1 MVLNKL
7 PALSHSSASPQSNA
21 VKKVPLGLV
30 MAVPLLIQVVGAVV
44 AVGLLSYQNGQK
56 AVNQVAT
63 QVRNEAG
70 SRIHQHLG
78 DYLATPFQLNRT
90 NADAIELGLLNL
102 ENFQVAGKYF
112 WRQMK
117 IFDVGY
123 ISYANPKG
131 DFIGVE
137 RLDSGELLINEK
149 SARTKNQQ
157 YTFTTTPTGDRAN
170 RIKITPDYNPLLEGW
185 YADGVKTSKPAWS
198 SIYNWDDKPEV
209 MSISANHPLYDKSG
223 KLLGVIGVDQIL
235 TQISEFL
242 ASIPV
247 SKTGQTFILE
257 RSGKLVATSSKTE
270 KPFRLVNGKAVRLSA
285 SESADPLIRDSTNF
299 LINTFG
305 DLKSINQTEKLEF
318 HRYDQR
324 QFLLVMPWK
333 DPYGLD
339 WLIVVVV
346 PETDF
351 MGQIHANTR
360 NTLLGCA
367 IALAAATLF
376 GIPTSRWIA
385 HQILQLSRASE
396 ALANGQLHQ
405 NVQAKGITELE
416 TLAHSFNRMAQQLQE
431 SFATLEQTNASLE
444 QRVQERTASLADAEA
459 ELRALF
465 AAMTDLVI
473 VYDQDGRFLKIV
485 STHPTQLI
493 SPESEQIGKTAHEI
507 MPQDQ
512 ADRVVQG
519 IRQALQTGQVVN
531 VEYCLMVDTQE
542 VWFSANVSPL
552 SPETVIWVARDVSEH
567 KLREAERLQAEEALR
582 HSDRQLRKQNRV
594 LLELAKST
602 VLNEGNLE
610 AALQQITEA
619 ATRTLDI
626 ERAGVWRFNDTSTL
640 LQCLDLYQRS
650 SNQHTSGTQLTA
662 ADLPI
667 YFSALEEEVTIAADT
682 AQTDPR
688 TQELVG
694 SYLET
699 TGVTAL
705 LDTPIR
711 SGGQTIGVVCLEQVG
726 KPHHWTVEEQSFA
739 RSIADLI
746 ALGIAAQ
753 TRRRTEIALNI
764 SQEKFAKAF
773 RASPDFITISSLK
786 TGRFID
792 VNESFLA
799 ASGYTHEEVL
809 GQTVFD
815 LGAWANHADRTELR
829 RLIAAQAEIKD
840 LEIQLR
846 KKDGDVMIA
855 LLSAEIIELE
865 GEPCLLAVTKDIT
878 DRKRAEAAIAESQ
891 KKYRDLVES
900 ASTIILRWDT
910 RGCITFL
917 NRYGQEFFGYGEQE
931 ILGRNII
938 GTLVPAQA
946 DSWENLR
953 LWIEQLC
960 QTPEHYQD
968 AESENSRSTGENVWV
983 KWSIKAILNDQGEIN
998 EILSIGFD
1006 ISDRKRAEAA
1016 LQEKEQYL
1024 RLILDNIPQQVFWKD
1039 TNLVFLG
1046 CNQNWAEAAQLDDP
1060 DEIVGK
1066 TDFDLLPDP
1075 AIAEQFRTQDRQII
1089 ATDTPQ
1095 IHFIAPK
1102 VRSLDGKKS
1111 WLDISKIPIHDSYQ
1125 NVIGILGVVED
1136 ITLRKQA
1143 EEALA
1148 IEQERSEKLLLNV
1161 LPQAIADQLKQSL
1174 NLLQERNSKA
1184 LIAESYDEVSVLF
1197 ADIVSFTNLSANISA
1212 ADLVGLLNRIF
1223 LVFDD
1228 LCEKHG
1234 IEKIKTIG
1242 DAYLAVGG
1250 LPSPRTD
1257 HAEAIANMALDIQHE
1272 INQFRTYEGHAI
1284 AVRVGINT
1292 GSVIAGV
1299 IGKKKFT
1306 YDLWGDTVN
1315 IANRMESH
1323 GIPGKIQVTEATYQ
1337 RLQDRYQFE
1346 RRGIVDVKGKGEM
1359 ATYWLLR
1366 KNS

>member
-1 MVLNKL
+1 MVLSKL
-7 PALSHSSASPQSNA
+7 PASSHSSANPRSNA

-56 AVNQVAT
+56 AVKEVAT

-70 SRIHQHLG
+70 SRIHQHL
-78 DYLATPFQLNRT
+78 DNYLATPIQLNRT
-90 NADAIELGLLNL
+90 NADAIELGVLDLQ
-102 ENFQVAGKYF
+102 NFEAAGKYF

-117 IFDVGY
+117 IFNVGY

-157 YTFTTTPTGDRAN
+157 HTFTTTSKGDRAKM
-170 RIKITPDYNPLLEGW
+170 IKITPDYNPLTEGW
-185 YADGVKTSKPAWS
+185 YVDGVKIGKPAWS

-209 MSISANHPLYDKSG
+209 MSISANHPLYGKDG
-223 KLLGVIGVDQIL
+223 KLLGVMGIDQIL
-235 TQISEFL
+235 TQVSDFL
-242 ASIPV
+242 AGIQV
-247 SKTGQTFILE
+247 SATGETFILD
-257 RSGKLVATSSKTE
+257 RSGKLVAISSKDT
-270 KPFRLVNGKAVRLSA
+270 KPFRIVNGQAVRLNA
-285 SESADPLIRDSTNF
+285 TESADPLIRDSTHF

-305 DLKSINQTEKLEF
+305 DLEQINQAQKLEF
-318 HRYDQR
+318 YLQDQH

-333 DPYGLD
+333 DSYGLD
-339 WLIVVVV
+339 LLIVVVV
-346 PETDF
+346 PEADF

-367 IALAAATLF
+367 IALAVATLF

-416 TLAHSFNRMAQQLQE
+416 TLARSFNRMAQQLQE

-473 VYDQDGRFLKIV
+473 VYDKDGRFLKIV
-485 STHPTQLI
+485 SADSAPLI
-493 SPESEQIGKTAHEI
+493 SPVSEQIGKTAHDL
-507 MPQDQ
+507 MPHDQ
-512 ADRVVQG
+512 ADKVVQG
-519 IRQALQTGQVVN
+519 IRQALQTGQVMN
-531 VEYCLMVDTQE
+531 VEYCLVIDNQE
-542 VWFSANVSPL
+542 LWFSANVSPL

-567 KLREAERLQAEEALR
+567 KHRDAERLQAEKALR
-582 HSDRQLRKQNRV
+582 ENDRQLRKQNRV
-594 LLELAKST
+594 LLELAKSA
-602 VLNEGNLE
+602 VLNEGNLD

-619 ATRTLDI
+619 ATRTLEI
-626 ERAGVWRFNDTSTL
+626 ERASVWRFNDTFTAL
-640 LQCLDLYQRS
+640 ECLDLYQRS
-650 SNQHTSGTQLTA
+650 PNQHTSGTQLTA
-662 ADLPI
+662 ANFPI
-667 YFSALEEEVTIAADT
+667 YFSALEEEVTLTADDVH
-682 AQTDPR
+682 ADPR
-688 TQELVG
+688 TQEFAG
-694 SYLET
+694 SYLTT
-699 TGVTAL
+699 TGVTSL

-726 KPHHWTVEEQSFA
+726 KTHHWTVEEQSFA

-753 TRRRTEIALNI
+753 ARRRTEAALNI

-786 TGRFID
+786 TGNFID
-792 VNESFLA
+792 VNESFLE
-799 ASGYTHEEVL
+799 ASGYTHAEVL

-815 LGAWANHADRTELR
+815 LGAWANHDDRIELR
-829 RLIAAQAEIKD
+829 RLIAEQSAIKD

-846 KKDGDVMIA
+846 KKNGDVMTA

-865 GEPCLLAVTKDIT
+865 GELCLLAVTKDIT

-917 NRYGQEFFGYGEQE
+917 NSYGQEFFGYTEDE
-931 ILGRNII
+931 ILGQNII

-946 DSWENLR
+946 DSWENLQ
-953 LWIEQLC
+953 LWIEELC
-960 QTPEHYQD
+960 QTPEYYQD

-983 KWSIKAILNDQGEIN
+983 KWSIKAILDDHGEIN

-1046 CNQNWAEAAQLDDP
+1046 CNQNWAEAAQLGDP

-1066 TDFDLLPDP
+1066 TDFDLLPDA

-1089 ATDTPQ
+1089 ETDTPQ
-1095 IHFIAPK
+1095 LHFIAPK
-1102 VRSLDGKKS
+1102 VRSFDGKKS
-1111 WLDISKIPIHDSYQ
+1111 WLDISKIPIHDHWG
-1125 NVIGILGVVED
+1125 NVIGILGVIED

-1174 NLLQERNSKA
+1174 DLLQERTSKA
-1184 LIAESYDEVSVLF
+1184 LIAESYDEVTVLF

-1250 LPSPRTD
+1250 LPSPRAD
-1257 HAEAIANMALDIQHE
+1257 HAEAIANMALDIQQE
-1272 INQFRTYEGHAI
+1272 IKQFRTYEGHAI

-1323 GIPGKIQVTEATYQ
+1323 GIPGRIQVTESTYQ
-1337 RLQDRYQFE
+1337 RLKDRYQFE
-1346 RRGIVDVKGKGEM
+1346 RRGIVDIKGKGEM
-1359 ATYWLLR
+1359 PTYWLLR

>member
-7 PALSHSSASPQSNA
+7 PASSHSSANPRSNA

-56 AVNQVAT
+56 AVKEVAT

-70 SRIHQHLG
+70 SRIHQHL
-78 DYLATPFQLNRT
+78 DNYLATPIQLNRT
-90 NADAIELGLLNL
+90 NADAIELGVLDLQ
-102 ENFQVAGKYF
+102 NFEAAGKYF

-117 IFDVGY
+117 IFNVGY

-157 YTFTTTPTGDRAN
+157 HTFTTTSKGDRAKM
-170 RIKITPDYNPLLEGW
+170 IKITPDYTPLTEGW
-185 YADGVKTSKPAWS
+185 YVDGVKIGKPAWS

-209 MSISANHPLYDKSG
+209 MSISANHPLYGKDG
-223 KLLGVIGVDQIL
+223 KLLGVMGIDQIL
-235 TQISEFL
+235 TQVSDFL
-242 ASIPV
+242 AGIQV
-247 SKTGQTFILE
+247 SKTGETFILD
-257 RSGKLVATSSKTE
+257 RSGKLVATSSKAT
-270 KPFRLVNGKAVRLSA
+270 KPFRIVNGQAVRLNA
-285 SESADPLIRDSTNF
+285 AESADPLIRDSTHF

-305 DLKSINQTEKLEF
+305 DLEQINQAQKLEF
-318 HRYDQR
+318 YLQDQH

-333 DPYGLD
+333 DSYGLD
-339 WLIVVVV
+339 LLIVVVV
-346 PETDF
+346 PEADF

-367 IALAAATLF
+367 IALAVATLF

-416 TLAHSFNRMAQQLQE
+416 TLARSFNRMAQQLQE

-473 VYDQDGRFLKIV
+473 VYDKDGRFLKIV
-485 STHPTQLI
+485 SADSAPLI
-493 SPESEQIGKTAHEI
+493 SPVSEQIGKTAHDL
-507 MPQDQ
+507 MPHDQ
-512 ADRVVQG
+512 ADKVVQG
-519 IRQALQTGQVVN
+519 IRQALQTGQVMN
-531 VEYCLMVDTQE
+531 VEYCLVIDNQE
-542 VWFSANVSPL
+542 LWFSANVSPL

-567 KLREAERLQAEEALR
+567 KHRDAERLQAEKALR
-582 HSDRQLRKQNRV
+582 ENDRQLRKQNRV
-594 LLELAKST
+594 LLELAKSA
-602 VLNEGNLE
+602 VLNEGNLD

-619 ATRTLDI
+619 ATRTLEI
-626 ERAGVWRFNDTSTL
+626 ERASVWRFNDTFTAL
-640 LQCLDLYQRS
+640 ECLDLYQRS
-650 SNQHTSGTQLTA
+650 PNQHTSGTQLTA
-662 ADLPI
+662 ANFPI
-667 YFSALEEEVTIAADT
+667 YFSALEEEVTLTTDDVHA
-682 AQTDPR
+682 DPR
-688 TQELVG
+688 TQEFAG
-694 SYLET
+694 SYLTT
-699 TGVTAL
+699 TGVTSL

-726 KPHHWTVEEQSFA
+726 KTHHWTVEEQSFA

-753 TRRRTEIALNI
+753 ARRRTEAALNI

-773 RASPDFITISSLK
+773 RASPDFITISSLQ
-786 TGRFID
+786 TGNFID
-792 VNESFLA
+792 VNESFLE
-799 ASGYTHEEVL
+799 ASGYTHAEVL

-815 LGAWANHADRTELR
+815 LGAWANHDDRIELR
-829 RLIAAQAEIKD
+829 RLIAEQSAIKD

-846 KKDGDVMIA
+846 KKNGDVMTA

-865 GEPCLLAVTKDIT
+865 GELCLLAVTKDIT

-917 NRYGQEFFGYGEQE
+917 NRYGQEFFGYTEDE
-931 ILGRNII
+931 ILGQNII

-946 DSWENLR
+946 DSWENLQ
-953 LWIEQLC
+953 LWIEELC
-960 QTPEHYQD
+960 QTPEYYQD

-983 KWSIKAILNDQGEIN
+983 KWSIKAILDDHGEIN

-1046 CNQNWAEAAQLDDP
+1046 CNQNWAEAAQLGDP

-1066 TDFDLLPDP
+1066 TDFDLLPDT

-1089 ATDTPQ
+1089 ETDTPQ
-1095 IHFIAPK
+1095 LHFIAPK
-1102 VRSLDGKKS
+1102 VRSFDGKKS
-1111 WLDISKIPIHDSYQ
+1111 WLDISKIPIHDHWG
-1125 NVIGILGVVED
+1125 NVIGILGVIED

-1174 NLLQERNSKA
+1174 DLLQERTSKA
-1184 LIAESYDEVSVLF
+1184 LIAESYDEVTVLF

-1250 LPSPRTD
+1250 LPSPRAD
-1257 HAEAIANMALDIQHE
+1257 HAEAIANMALDIQQE
-1272 INQFRTYEGHAI
+1272 IKQFRTYEGHAI

-1323 GIPGKIQVTEATYQ
+1323 GIPGRIQVTESTYQ
-1337 RLQDRYQFE
+1337 RLKDRYQFE
-1346 RRGIVDVKGKGEM
+1346 RRGIVDIKGKGEM
-1359 ATYWLLR
+1359 PTYWLLR

>member
-7 PALSHSSASPQSNA
+7 PALSHSSANPRSNA

-56 AVNQVAT
+56 AVKEVAT

-70 SRIHQHLG
+70 SRIHQHL
-78 DYLATPFQLNRT
+78 DNYLGTPIQLNRT
-90 NADAIELGLLNL
+90 NADAIELGVLDLQ
-102 ENFQVAGKYF
+102 NFEAAGKYF

-117 IFDVGY
+117 IFNVGY

-137 RLDSGELLINEK
+137 RLDTGELLINEK

-157 YTFTTTPTGDRAN
+157 YTFTTTSKGDRAKM
-170 RIKITPDYNPLLEGW
+170 IKITPDYNPLTEGW
-185 YADGVKTSKPAWS
+185 YTDGAKTGKPAWS

-209 MSISANHPLYDKSG
+209 MSISANHPLYSNG
-223 KLLGVIGVDQIL
+223 KLLGVMGVDQIL
-235 TQISEFL
+235 TQVSDFL
-242 ASIPV
+242 AGIQV
-247 SKTGQTFILE
+247 SKTGETFILN
-257 RSGKLVATSSKTE
+257 RSGKLVATSSNT
-270 KPFRLVNGKAVRLSA
+270 KPFRIVNGQAVRLSA
-285 SESADPLIRDSTNF
+285 IDSPNPLIRDSTQF
-299 LINTFG
+299 LIKTFG
-305 DLKSINQTEKLEF
+305 DLGKINQTEKLEF
-318 HRYDQR
+318 YLQDQH

-333 DPYGLD
+333 DNYGLD
-339 WLIVVVV
+339 LLIVVIV
-346 PETDF
+346 PEADF

-367 IALAAATLF
+367 IALAVATLF

-444 QRVQERTASLADAEA
+444 QRVQERTASLAAAEA

-473 VYDQDGRFLKIV
+473 VYDQEGRFLKIV
-485 STHPTQLI
+485 STDPTQLI
-493 SPESEQIGKTAHEI
+493 SPVSEQVGKTAHEF
-507 MPQDQ
+507 MPKEQ
-512 ADRVVQG
+512 ADKVVQG
-519 IRQALQTGQVVN
+519 IRQALQTEQVIN
-531 VEYCLMVDTQE
+531 VEYCLIVNNQE
-542 VWFSANVSPL
+542 LWFSANVSPL
-552 SPETVIWVARDVSEH
+552 SPETVIWVARDISEH
-567 KLREAERLQAEEALR
+567 KHREAERQQAEEALR
-582 HSDRQLRKQNRV
+582 QNDRQLRKQNRV
-594 LLELAKST
+594 LLELAKSA
-602 VLNEGNLE
+602 VLNEGNLD

-619 ATRTLDI
+619 ATRTLNL
-626 ERAGVWRFNDTSTL
+626 ERASVWRFNDTSTT

-650 SNQHTSGTQLTA
+650 PNQHSSGTQITA
-662 ADLPI
+662 ANFPI
-667 YFSALEEEVTIAADT
+667 YFSALEEEGTLTVDDVH
-682 AQTDPR
+682 TDLR
-688 TQELVG
+688 TQEFAG
-694 SYLET
+694 SYLKT
-699 TGVTAL
+699 TSVTSL

-726 KPHHWTVEEQSFA
+726 KTHHWTVEEQSFA

-753 TRRRTEIALNI
+753 ARCRTEAALNI

-773 RASPDFITISSLK
+773 RASPDFITISSLQ
-786 TGRFID
+786 TGNFID
-792 VNESFLA
+792 VNESFLE
-799 ASGYTHEEVL
+799 ASGYTHAEVL

-815 LGAWANHADRTELR
+815 LGAWANHNDRIELH
-829 RLIAAQAEIKD
+829 RLIDEQAAIKD

-846 KKDGDVMIA
+846 KKNGEVMTA

-900 ASTIILRWDT
+900 ANSIILRWDT

-917 NRYGQEFFGYGEQE
+917 NSYGQEFFGYTEDE
-931 ILGRNII
+931 ILGQNII
-938 GTLVPAQA
+938 GTLVPAQS
-946 DSWENLR
+946 DSWENLQ
-953 LWIEQLC
+953 LWIEELC
-960 QTPEHYQD
+960 QTPEYYQD

-983 KWSIKAILNDQGEIN
+983 KWSIKAILDDHGEIN

-1046 CNQNWAEAAQLDDP
+1046 CNQNWAEAAQLGDP
-1060 DEIVGK
+1060 DQIVGK

-1075 AIAEQFRTQDRQII
+1075 AIAEQFRVQDRRII
-1089 ATDTPQ
+1089 ETDMPQ
-1095 IHFIAPK
+1095 LHFIAPK
-1102 VRSLDGKKS
+1102 VRSFDGKKS
-1111 WLDISKIPIHDSYQ
+1111 WLDISKIPIHDPYG
-1125 NVIGILGVVED
+1125 NVIGILGVIED

-1174 NLLQERNSKA
+1174 DLLQERTSKA
-1184 LIAESYDEVSVLF
+1184 LIAESYDEVTVLF
-1197 ADIVSFTNLSANISA
+1197 ADIVSFTNLSANVSA

-1250 LPSPRTD
+1250 LPNPRPD
-1257 HAEAIANMALDIQHE
+1257 HAEAIANMALDIQQE
-1272 INQFRTYEGHAI
+1272 ITQFRTYEGHAI

-1323 GIPGKIQVTEATYQ
+1323 GIPGRIQVTESTYQ
-1337 RLQDRYQFE
+1337 RLKDRYQFE

-1359 ATYWLLR
+1359 PTYWLLR

>member
-1 MVLNKL
+1 MVLSKL
-7 PALSHSSASPQSNA
+7 PASSHSSANPRSNA

-56 AVNQVAT
+56 AVKEVAT

-70 SRIHQHLG
+70 SRIHQHL
-78 DYLATPFQLNRT
+78 DNYLATPIQLNRT
-90 NADAIELGLLNL
+90 NADAIELGVLDLQ
-102 ENFQVAGKYF
+102 NFEAAGKYF

-117 IFDVGY
+117 IFNVGY

-157 YTFTTTPTGDRAN
+157 HTFTTTSKGDRAKM
-170 RIKITPDYNPLLEGW
+170 IKITPDYNPLTEGW
-185 YADGVKTSKPAWS
+185 YVDGVKIGKPAWS

-209 MSISANHPLYDKSG
+209 MSISANHPLYGKDG
-223 KLLGVIGVDQIL
+223 KLLGVMGIDQIL
-235 TQISEFL
+235 TQVSDFL
-242 ASIPV
+242 AGIQV
-247 SKTGQTFILE
+247 SATGETFILD
-257 RSGKLVATSSKTE
+257 RSGKLVAISSKDT
-270 KPFRLVNGKAVRLSA
+270 KPFRIVNGQAVRLNA
-285 SESADPLIRDSTNF
+285 TESADPLIRDSTHF

-305 DLKSINQTEKLEF
+305 DLEQINQAQKLEF
-318 HRYDQR
+318 YLQDQH

-333 DPYGLD
+333 DSYGLD
-339 WLIVVVV
+339 LLIVVVV
-346 PETDF
+346 PEADF

-367 IALAAATLF
+367 IALAVATLF

-416 TLAHSFNRMAQQLQE
+416 TLARSFNRMAQQLQE

-473 VYDQDGRFLKIV
+473 VYDKDGRFLKIV
-485 STHPTQLI
+485 SADSAPLI
-493 SPESEQIGKTAHEI
+493 SPVSEQIGKTAHDL
-507 MPQDQ
+507 MPHDQ
-512 ADRVVQG
+512 ADKVVQG
-519 IRQALQTGQVVN
+519 IRQALQTGQVMN
-531 VEYCLMVDTQE
+531 VEYCLVIDNQE
-542 VWFSANVSPL
+542 LWFSANVSPL

-567 KLREAERLQAEEALR
+567 KHRDAERLQAEKALR
-582 HSDRQLRKQNRV
+582 ENDRQLRKQNRV
-594 LLELAKST
+594 LLELAKSA
-602 VLNEGNLE
+602 VLNEGNLD

-619 ATRTLDI
+619 ATRTLEI
-626 ERAGVWRFNDTSTL
+626 ERASVWRFNDTFTAL
-640 LQCLDLYQRS
+640 ECLDLYQRS
-650 SNQHTSGTQLTA
+650 PNQHTSGTQLTA
-662 ADLPI
+662 ANFPI
-667 YFSALEEEVTIAADT
+667 YFSALEEEVTLTADDVH
-682 AQTDPR
+682 ADPR
-688 TQELVG
+688 TQEFAG
-694 SYLET
+694 SYLTT
-699 TGVTAL
+699 TGVTSL

-726 KPHHWTVEEQSFA
+726 KTHHWTVEEQSFA

-753 TRRRTEIALNI
+753 ARRRTEAALNI

-773 RASPDFITISSLK
+773 RASPDFITISSLQ
-786 TGRFID
+786 TGNFID
-792 VNESFLA
+792 VNESFLE
-799 ASGYTHEEVL
+799 ASGYTHAEVL

-815 LGAWANHADRTELR
+815 LGAWANHDDRIELR
-829 RLIAAQAEIKD
+829 RLIAEQSAIKD

-846 KKDGDVMIA
+846 KKNGDVMTA

-865 GEPCLLAVTKDIT
+865 GELCLLAVTKDIT

-917 NRYGQEFFGYGEQE
+917 NSYGQEFFGYTEDE
-931 ILGRNII
+931 ILGQNII

-946 DSWENLR
+946 DSWENLQ
-953 LWIEQLC
+953 LWIEELC
-960 QTPEHYQD
+960 QTPEYYQD

-983 KWSIKAILNDQGEIN
+983 KWSIKAILDDHGEIN

-1046 CNQNWAEAAQLDDP
+1046 CNQNWAEAAQLGDP

-1066 TDFDLLPDP
+1066 TDFDLLPDA

-1089 ATDTPQ
+1089 ETDTPQ
-1095 IHFIAPK
+1095 LHFIAPK
-1102 VRSLDGKKS
+1102 VRSFDGKKS
-1111 WLDISKIPIHDSYQ
+1111 WLDISKIPIHDHWG
-1125 NVIGILGVVED
+1125 NVIGILGVIED

-1174 NLLQERNSKA
+1174 DLLQERTSKA
-1184 LIAESYDEVSVLF
+1184 LIAESYDEVTVLF

-1250 LPSPRTD
+1250 LPSPRAD
-1257 HAEAIANMALDIQHE
+1257 HAEAIANMALDIQQE
-1272 INQFRTYEGHAI
+1272 IKQFRTYEGHAI

-1323 GIPGKIQVTEATYQ
+1323 GIPGRIQVTESTYQ
-1337 RLQDRYQFE
+1337 RLKDRYQFE
-1346 RRGIVDVKGKGEM
+1346 RRGIVDIKGKGEM
-1359 ATYWLLR
+1359 PTYWLLR

>member
-7 PALSHSSASPQSNA
+7 PALSHFSANARSNA

-30 MAVPLLIQVVGAVV
+30 MAVPLVIQVVGAVV

-56 AVNQVAT
+56 AVREVAT

-70 SRIHQHLG
+70 SRIHQHL
-78 DYLATPFQLNRT
+78 DNYLATPLQLNRT

-102 ENFQVAGKYF
+102 QNFEVAGKYF

-117 IFDVGY
+117 IFNVGY

-137 RLDSGELLINEK
+137 RLDTGELLINEK

-157 YTFTTTPTGDRAN
+157 YTFATTPQGDRAKL
-170 RIKITPDYNPLLEGW
+170 IKITPDYNPLTEGW
-185 YADGVKTSKPAWS
+185 YADGMKTSQPAWS

-209 MSISANHPLYDKSG
+209 MSISANYPLYDKNG
-223 KLLGVIGVDQIL
+223 KLRGVMGIDQIL
-235 TQISEFL
+235 TQISDFL
-242 ASIPV
+242 ASIQV
-247 SKTGQTFILE
+247 SKTGETFILE
-257 RSGKLVATSSKTE
+257 RSGKLVATSSKTA
-270 KPFRLVNGKAVRLSA
+270 KPFRIVNGKAVRLNA
-285 SESADPLIRDSTNF
+285 TESNDPLIRDSTYF

-305 DLKSINQTEKLEF
+305 DLKHINQTQKLEF
-318 HRYDQR
+318 HWQERH

-333 DPYGLD
+333 DAYGLD
-339 WLIVVVV
+339 LLIVVVV
-346 PETDF
+346 PEADF
-351 MGQIHANTR
+351 MGQINANTR

-367 IALAAATLF
+367 IALAVATLF

-405 NVQAKGITELE
+405 DVQAKGITELE
-416 TLAHSFNRMAQQLQE
+416 TLANSFNQMAQQLQE

-444 QRVQERTASLADAEA
+444 QRVQERTVSLATAEA

-465 AAMTDLVI
+465 AAMTDEVI
-473 VYDQDGRFLKIV
+473 VYDQDGRVLKFV
-485 STHPTQLI
+485 STHPTKLI
-493 SPESEQIGKTAHEI
+493 RPVSEQIGKSAHEL
-507 MPQDQ
+507 MPKEKADQ
-512 ADRVVQG
+512 VVQS

-531 VEYCLMVDTQE
+531 VEYCLEVNNQE
-542 VWFSANVSPL
+542 YWFSTNVSPL
-552 SPETVIWVARDVSEH
+552 SPETVIWVARDVSEQ
-567 KLREAERLQAEEALR
+567 KRRETERQQAEEALR
-582 HSDRQLRKQNRV
+582 HSDLQLRKQNRV

-619 ATRTLDI
+619 AACTLGI
-626 ERAGVWRFNDTSTL
+626 ERASVWRFDDTHTT
-640 LQCLDLYQRS
+640 LQCLELYQRS
-650 SNQHTSGTQLTA
+650 PNQHTSGTQLTA
-662 ADLPI
+662 ADFPV
-667 YFSALEEEVTIAADT
+667 YFSALEEEVTLTADNVH
-682 AQTDPR
+682 TDPR
-688 TQELVG
+688 TQEFVS
-694 SYLET
+694 SYFKT
-699 TGVTAL
+699 TGVMSL
-705 LDTPIR
+705 MDTPIR
-711 SGGQTIGVVCLEQVG
+711 SGGQTIGVICLEQVG
-726 KPHHWTVEEQSFA
+726 KRHHWTMEEQSFA

-746 ALGIAAQ
+746 ALGIVAQ
-753 TRRRTEIALNI
+753 ARRRTEEALNI

-773 RASPDFITISSLK
+773 RASPDFITISSLR
-786 TGRFID
+786 TGHFID
-792 VNESFLA
+792 VNESFLE
-799 ASGYTHEEVL
+799 ASGYTRADVL
-809 GQTVFD
+809 GQTMFN
-815 LGAWANHADRTELR
+815 LGAWANPDDRTKLH
-829 RLIAAQAEIKD
+829 RLIVEQAAIKD

-846 KKDGDVMIA
+846 KKNGDVMTA

-878 DRKRAEAAIAESQ
+878 DRKRSEAAIAESQ

-900 ASTIILRWDT
+900 ASTIILRWNTD
-910 RGCITFL
+910 GYITFL
-917 NRYGQEFFGYGEQE
+917 NRYGQEFFGYTEQQ
-931 ILGRNII
+931 IVGQNII
-938 GTLVPAQA
+938 GSLVPAQA
-946 DSWENLR
+946 DSWENLN

-968 AESENSRSTGENVWV
+968 AESENSRSTGEKVWV
-983 KWSIKAILNDQGEIN
+983 KWSIKAILDDHGKIN
-998 EILSIGFD
+998 EILSVGFD

-1046 CNQNWAEAAQLDDP
+1046 CNENWAEAAQLGDP
-1060 DEIVGK
+1060 NEIVGK

-1075 AIAEQFRTQDRQII
+1075 AIAEQFRAQDRHII
-1089 ATDTPQ
+1089 ETDTPQ
-1095 IHFIAPK
+1095 LHFIAPK
-1102 VRSLDGKKS
+1102 VRSFDGKKS
-1111 WLDISKIPIHDSYQ
+1111 WLDISKIPIHDPYQ
-1125 NVIGILGVVED
+1125 NVIGILGVIED

-1161 LPQAIADQLKQSL
+1161 LPQAIADQLKQSQY
-1174 NLLQERNSKA
+1174 LLQEQNSKA
-1184 LIAESYDEVSVLF
+1184 LIAKSYDEVTVLF
-1197 ADIVSFTNLSANISA
+1197 ADIVSFTNLSSNVSA

-1250 LPSPRTD
+1250 LPNPRAD
-1257 HAEAIANMALDIQHE
+1257 HAEAIANMALDIQQE

-1284 AVRVGINT
+1284 AVRLGINT

-1323 GIPGKIQVTEATYQ
+1323 GIPGKIQVTESTYQ
-1337 RLQDRYQFE
+1337 CLKDKYQFE

-1359 ATYWLLR
+1359 PTYWLLR
-1366 KNS
+1366 KN

>member
-1 MVLNKL
+1 M
-7 PALSHSSASPQSNA
+7 
-21 VKKVPLGLV
+21 KKVPLGLV
-30 MAVPLLIQVVGAVV
+30 MVVPLLIQVVGAVV

-56 AVNQVAT
+56 AVKEVAT
-63 QVRNEAG
+63 QVRNESG
-70 SRIHQHLG
+70 NRIHQHLD

-90 NADAIELGLLNL
+90 NADAIELGVLKLG
-102 ENFQVAGKYF
+102 NFETAGKYF
-112 WRQMK
+112 WRQMN
-117 IFDVGY
+117 IFNVGY

-149 SARTKNQQ
+149 SAQTKNQQ
-157 YTFTTTPTGDRAN
+157 YTFTTTPQGDRAKM
-170 RIKITPDYNPLLEGW
+170 IKITPNYNPLTEGW
-185 YADGVKTSKPAWS
+185 YVDGVKIGKPAWS

-209 MSISANHPLYDKSG
+209 MSISANYPLYDKND

-235 TQISEFL
+235 TQISDFL
-242 ASIPV
+242 ASIQV
-247 SKTGQTFILE
+247 SKTGETFILE
-257 RSGKLVATSSKTE
+257 RSGKLVAASSNTE
-270 KPFRLVNGKAVRLSA
+270 KPFRIVNGKAVRLSA
-285 SESADPLIRDSTNF
+285 TDSADPLIRDSTYF

-305 DLKSINQTEKLEF
+305 SLKQINQTKKLEF
-318 HRYDQR
+318 YRQDQR

-333 DPYGLD
+333 DDYGLD
-339 WLIVVVV
+339 LLIVVVV
-346 PETDF
+346 PEADF
-351 MGQIHANTR
+351 MGQINANTR

-367 IALAAATLF
+367 IALALATLF

-416 TLAHSFNRMAQQLQE
+416 TLATSFNRMAQQLQE
-431 SFATLEQTNASLE
+431 SFAILEQTNTSLE
-444 QRVQERTASLADAEA
+444 QRVQERTASLTNAEA

-465 AAMTDLVI
+465 AAMTDLVV
-473 VYDQDGRFLKIV
+473 VYDQDGQFLKIV

-493 SPESEQIGKTAHEI
+493 SPVSEQIGKTAHDL
-507 MPQDQ
+507 MPDAQ
-512 ADRVVQG
+512 ADKVIQG
-519 IRQALQTGQVVN
+519 IRQALQSGQVVN
-531 VEYCLMVDTQE
+531 VEYSVIVDNQA

-552 SPETVIWVARDVSEH
+552 SQETVIWVARDISEQ
-567 KLREAERLQAEEALR
+567 KYREAERLQAEETLR
-582 HSDRQLRKQNRV
+582 QSDRQLRKQNRV

-602 VLNEGNLE
+602 VLNEGNLD

-619 ATRTLDI
+619 ATHTLGI
-626 ERAGVWRFNDTSTL
+626 ERASVWRFNDTYTTL
-640 LQCLDLYQRS
+640 KCLDLYQRS
-650 SNQHTSGTQLTA
+650 PNQHTFGPQLTA
-662 ADLPI
+662 ADFPI
-667 YFSALEEEVTIAADT
+667 YFSALEEEVTLTADDVH
-682 AQTDPR
+682 TDPR
-688 TQELVG
+688 TQEFI
-694 SYLET
+694 STYFIT
-699 TGVTAL
+699 TGVTSL

-711 SGGQTIGVVCLEQVG
+711 SGGQTIGVICLEQVG
-726 KPHHWTVEEQSFA
+726 KAHHWTVEEQSFA

-746 ALGIAAQ
+746 ALGVAAQ
-753 TRRRTEIALNI
+753 SRRRTEEALNI

-786 TGRFID
+786 TGHFID
-792 VNESFLA
+792 VNESFLEM
-799 ASGYTHEEVL
+799 SGYTHEEVL

-815 LGAWANHADRTELR
+815 LGAWANPDDRTQLH
-829 RLIAAQAEIKD
+829 RLIAEQAEIKD

-846 KKDGDVMIA
+846 KKNGDVMTA

-900 ASTIILRWDT
+900 ANTIILRWNTD
-910 RGCITFL
+910 GYITFL
-917 NRYGQEFFGYGEQE
+917 NRYGQEFFGYTEPE
-931 ILGRNII
+931 ILGQNII
-938 GTLVPAQA
+938 GSLVPAQA
-946 DSWENLR
+946 DSWENLK
-953 LWIEQLC
+953 LWIDELC

-968 AESENSRSTGENVWV
+968 AESENSRSTGEKVWV
-983 KWSIKAILNDQGEIN
+983 KWSIKAILDDHGEIN

-1046 CNQNWAEAAQLDDP
+1046 CNQNWAEAAQLGDP
-1060 DEIVGK
+1060 NEIVGK

-1075 AIAEQFRTQDRQII
+1075 AIAEQFRTQDRHII
-1089 ATDTPQ
+1089 ETDTPKL
-1095 IHFIAPK
+1095 HFIAPK
-1102 VRSLDGKKS
+1102 VRAVDGKKS
-1111 WLDISKIPIHDSYQ
+1111 WLDISKIPIHDPYQ
-1125 NVIGILGVVED
+1125 NVIGILGVIED

-1148 IEQERSEKLLLNV
+1148 SEQERSEKLLLNV

-1174 NLLQERNSKA
+1174 DLLQEQNSKA
-1184 LIAESYDEVSVLF
+1184 LIAESYEEVTVLF

-1250 LPSPRTD
+1250 LPNPRTD

-1272 INQFRTYEGHAI
+1272 ITQFRTYEGQAI
-1284 AVRVGINT
+1284 AVRIGINT

-1323 GIPGKIQVTEATYQ
+1323 GIPGRIQVTEATYH
-1337 RLQDRYQFE
+1337 RLKDQYQFE
-1346 RRGIVDVKGKGEM
+1346 RRGTIDVKGKGEM

>member
-1 MVLNKL
+1 M
-7 PALSHSSASPQSNA
+7 
-21 VKKVPLGLV
+21 KKVPLYLV
-30 MAVPLLIQVVGAVV
+30 MAVPLVIQVIGAVV

-56 AVNQVAT
+56 AVNEVAN
-63 QVRNEAG
+63 QVRNESG
-70 SRIHQHLG
+70 SRIHQHLD
-78 DYLATPFQLNRT
+78 DYLATPLQLNRT

-102 ENFQVAGKYF
+102 QNFEVAGKYF
-112 WRQMK
+112 WRQMS
-117 IFDVGY
+117 IFNVGY

-137 RLDSGELLINEK
+137 RLDTGELLINEK
-149 SARTKNQQ
+149 STRTKNQQ
-157 YTFTTTPTGDRAN
+157 YTFTTTPQGDRAKM
-170 RIKITPDYNPLLEGW
+170 IKITPNYNPLTEGW
-185 YADGVKTSKPAWS
+185 YVDGVKVRKPAWS
-198 SIYNWDDKPEV
+198 SIYNWDDKTEV
-209 MSISANHPLYDKSG
+209 MSISANYPLYGKDG
-223 KLLGVIGVDQIL
+223 KLIGVMGVDQIL
-235 TQISEFL
+235 TQVSDFL
-242 ASIPV
+242 ASIQV
-247 SKTGQTFILE
+247 SKTGETFILE

-270 KPFRLVNGKAVRLSA
+270 KPFRLVSGKAVRLSA
-285 SESADPLIRDSTNF
+285 TDSSDLMIRDSTHF
-299 LINTFG
+299 LIKTFG
-305 DLKSINQTEKLEF
+305 DLGKINQTEKLEF
-318 HRYDQR
+318 RLQDQR
-324 QFLLVMPWK
+324 QFLLVTPWK
-333 DPYGLD
+333 DAYGLD
-339 WLIVVVV
+339 WLIVVMV

-385 HQILQLSRASE
+385 RQILQLSRASE

-416 TLAHSFNRMAQQLQE
+416 TLATSFNRMAQQLQE
-431 SFATLEQTNASLE
+431 SFTILEQTNASLE
-444 QRVQERTASLADAEA
+444 QRVQERTASLATAEA

-465 AAMTDLVI
+465 AAMIDLVV

-485 STHPTQLI
+485 STDPTQLI
-493 SPESEQIGKTAHEI
+493 SPISEQIGKTAHEL
-507 MPQDQ
+507 MPTDQ
-512 ADRVVQG
+512 ADKVVRG

-531 VEYCLMVDTQE
+531 VEYCLVVDDQAI
-542 VWFSANVSPL
+542 WFSANVSPL
-552 SPETVIWVARDVSEH
+552 SQETVIWVARDVSEH
-567 KLREAERLQAEEALR
+567 KHREAERQQAEEALR
-582 HSDRQLRKQNRV
+582 QNDRQLRKQNRI

-602 VLNEGNLE
+602 VLNEGNLD

-619 ATRTLDI
+619 ATRTLEI
-626 ERAGVWRFNDTSTL
+626 ERASVWRFNDTYTTL
-640 LQCLDLYQRS
+640 HCLDLYQRS
-650 SNQHTSGTQLTA
+650 PNQHTSGTQLTA
-662 ADLPI
+662 TDYPI
-667 YFSALEEEVTIAADT
+667 YFSALEEEVTITAD
-682 AQTDPR
+682 AVQTDPR
-688 TQELVG
+688 TQELAD
-694 SYLET
+694 SYLKI
-699 TGVTAL
+699 TGVTSL

-711 SGGQTIGVVCLEQVG
+711 SGGQTVGVVCLEQVG
-726 KPHHWTVEEQSFA
+726 KNHHWTVEEQSFA

-753 TRRRTEIALNI
+753 TRRRTEEALNI

-773 RASPDFITISSLK
+773 RASPDFITITSLK
-786 TGRFID
+786 TGHFID
-792 VNESFLA
+792 VNESFLEG
-799 ASGYTHEEVL
+799 SGYTHAEVL
-809 GQTVFD
+809 GQTMFD
-815 LGAWANHADRTELR
+815 LGAWANHDDRTELN
-829 RLIAAQAEIKD
+829 RLIAEQAGIKD

-846 KKDGDVMIA
+846 KKNGEVMTA

-865 GEPCLLAVTKDIT
+865 GEPCLLSVTKDIT

-900 ASTIILRWDT
+900 ANTIILRWNT
-910 RGCITFL
+910 GGYITFL
-917 NRYGQEFFGYGEQE
+917 NHYGQEFFGYTEQE

-946 DSWENLR
+946 DSWENLQ

-968 AESENSRSTGENVWV
+968 AESENSRSTGEQVWV
-983 KWSIKAILNDQGEIN
+983 KWSIKAILDEQGEIN

-1060 DEIVGK
+1060 DQIIGK
-1066 TDFDLLPDP
+1066 TDFDLLSDP
-1075 AIAEQFRTQDRQII
+1075 AIAEQFRAQDRHIME
-1089 ATDTPQ
+1089 TDTPQ
-1095 IHFIAPK
+1095 LHFIAPK
-1102 VRSLDGKKS
+1102 AKSLDGKKS
-1111 WLDISKIPIHDSYQ
+1111 WLDISKIPIHDPYY

-1136 ITLRKQA
+1136 ITLRKEA

-1148 IEQERSEKLLLNV
+1148 TEQERSEKLLLNV
-1161 LPQAIADQLKQSL
+1161 LPQAIANQLKQSL
-1174 NLLQERNSKA
+1174 NLLQEQHTKA
-1184 LIAESYDEVSVLF
+1184 LIAENYDEVTVLF

-1250 LPSPRTD
+1250 LPNPRSD
-1257 HAEAIANMALDIQHE
+1257 HAEAIANMALDIQQE

-1337 RLQDRYQFE
+1337 RLKDQYQFE

-1359 ATYWLLR
+1359 ATYWLLS

>member
-1 MVLNKL
+1 MVLSKL
-7 PALSHSSASPQSNA
+7 PASSHSSANPRSNA

-56 AVNQVAT
+56 AVKEVAT

-70 SRIHQHLG
+70 SRIHQHL
-78 DYLATPFQLNRT
+78 DNYLATPIQLNRT
-90 NADAIELGLLNL
+90 NADAIELGVLDLQ
-102 ENFQVAGKYF
+102 NFEAAGKYF

-117 IFDVGY
+117 IFNVGY

-157 YTFTTTPTGDRAN
+157 HTFTTTSKGDRAKM
-170 RIKITPDYNPLLEGW
+170 IKITPDYNPLTEGW
-185 YADGVKTSKPAWS
+185 YVDGVKIGKPAWS

-209 MSISANHPLYDKSG
+209 MSISANHPLYGKDG
-223 KLLGVIGVDQIL
+223 KLLGVMGIDQIL
-235 TQISEFL
+235 TQVSDFL
-242 ASIPV
+242 AGIQV
-247 SKTGQTFILE
+247 SATGETFILD
-257 RSGKLVATSSKTE
+257 RSGKLVAISSKDT
-270 KPFRLVNGKAVRLSA
+270 KPFRIVNGQAVRLNA
-285 SESADPLIRDSTNF
+285 TESADPLIRDSTHF

-305 DLKSINQTEKLEF
+305 DLEQINQAQKLEF
-318 HRYDQR
+318 YLQDQH

-333 DPYGLD
+333 DSYGLD
-339 WLIVVVV
+339 LLIVVVV
-346 PETDF
+346 PEADF

-367 IALAAATLF
+367 IALAVATLF

-416 TLAHSFNRMAQQLQE
+416 TLARSFNRMAQQLQE

-473 VYDQDGRFLKIV
+473 VYDKDGRFLKIV
-485 STHPTQLI
+485 SADSAPLI
-493 SPESEQIGKTAHEI
+493 SPVSEQIGKTAHDL
-507 MPQDQ
+507 MPHDQ
-512 ADRVVQG
+512 ADKVVQG
-519 IRQALQTGQVVN
+519 IRQALQTGQVMN
-531 VEYCLMVDTQE
+531 VEYCLVIDNQE
-542 VWFSANVSPL
+542 LWFSANVSPL

-567 KLREAERLQAEEALR
+567 KHRDAERLQAEKALR
-582 HSDRQLRKQNRV
+582 ENDRQLRKQNRV
-594 LLELAKST
+594 LLELAKSA
-602 VLNEGNLE
+602 VLNEGNLD

-619 ATRTLDI
+619 ATRTLEI
-626 ERAGVWRFNDTSTL
+626 ERASVWRFNDTFTAL
-640 LQCLDLYQRS
+640 ECLDLYQRS
-650 SNQHTSGTQLTA
+650 PNQHTSGTQLTA
-662 ADLPI
+662 ANFPI
-667 YFSALEEEVTIAADT
+667 YFSALEEEVTLTTDDVHA
-682 AQTDPR
+682 DPR
-688 TQELVG
+688 TQEFAG
-694 SYLET
+694 SYLTT
-699 TGVTAL
+699 TGVTSL

-726 KPHHWTVEEQSFA
+726 KTHHWTVEEQSFA

-753 TRRRTEIALNI
+753 ARRRTEAALNI

-786 TGRFID
+786 TGNFID
-792 VNESFLA
+792 VNESFLE
-799 ASGYTHEEVL
+799 ASGYTHAEVL

-815 LGAWANHADRTELR
+815 LGAWANHDDRIELR
-829 RLIAAQAEIKD
+829 RLIAEQSAIKD

-846 KKDGDVMIA
+846 KKNGDVMTA

-865 GEPCLLAVTKDIT
+865 GELCLLAVTKDIT

-917 NRYGQEFFGYGEQE
+917 NSYGQEFFGYTEDE
-931 ILGRNII
+931 ILGQNII

-946 DSWENLR
+946 DSWENLQ
-953 LWIEQLC
+953 LWIEELC
-960 QTPEHYQD
+960 QTPEYYQD

-983 KWSIKAILNDQGEIN
+983 KWSIKAILDDHGEIN

-1046 CNQNWAEAAQLDDP
+1046 CNQNWAEAAQLGDP

-1066 TDFDLLPDP
+1066 TDFDLLPDA

-1089 ATDTPQ
+1089 ETDTPQ
-1095 IHFIAPK
+1095 LHFIAPK
-1102 VRSLDGKKS
+1102 VRSFDGKKS
-1111 WLDISKIPIHDSYQ
+1111 WLDISKIPIHDHWG
-1125 NVIGILGVVED
+1125 NVIGILGVIED

-1174 NLLQERNSKA
+1174 DLLQERTSKA
-1184 LIAESYDEVSVLF
+1184 LIAESYDEVTVLF

-1250 LPSPRTD
+1250 LPSPRAD
-1257 HAEAIANMALDIQHE
+1257 HAEAIANMALDIQQE
-1272 INQFRTYEGHAI
+1272 IKQFRTYEGHAI

-1323 GIPGKIQVTEATYQ
+1323 GIPGRIQVTESTYQ
-1337 RLQDRYQFE
+1337 RLKDRYQFE
-1346 RRGIVDVKGKGEM
+1346 RRGIVDIKGKGEM
-1359 ATYWLLR
+1359 PTYWLLR

>member
-1 MVLNKL
+1 MVLNNL
-7 PALSHSSASPQSNA
+7 PALSHFSVNSQSNA
-21 VKKVPLGLV
+21 VKKVPLYLV
-30 MAVPLLIQVVGAVV
+30 MAVPLVIQVVGAVV

-56 AVNQVAT
+56 AVKEVAT

-70 SRIHQHLG
+70 SRIQQHL
-78 DYLATPFQLNRT
+78 DNYLETPIQLNRT

-102 ENFQVAGKYF
+102 QNFEVAGKYF

-117 IFDVGY
+117 IFNVGY

-149 SARTKNQQ
+149 SARTNNQQ
-157 YTFTTTPTGDRAN
+157 HTFRTTSQGDRAQM
-170 RIKITPDYNPLLEGW
+170 IKITPNYNPLTEGW
-185 YADGVKTSKPAWS
+185 YIDGVKVSKPAWS

-209 MSISANHPLYDKSG
+209 MSISANHPLYG
-223 KLLGVIGVDQIL
+223 KDGQLLGVMGVDQIL
-235 TQISEFL
+235 TQVSDFL
-242 ASIPV
+242 AGIKV
-247 SKTGQTFILE
+247 SATGETFILE
-257 RSGKLVATSSKTE
+257 RSGRLVASSSKT
-270 KPFRLVNGKAVRLSA
+270 KPFRIANGKAVRLSA
-285 SESADPLIRDSTNF
+285 IDSPDPLIRDSSNF
-299 LINTFG
+299 LIRTFG
-305 DLKSINQTEKLEF
+305 DLRQINQAEKLEF
-318 HRYDQR
+318 RRQDQR

-333 DPYGLD
+333 DAYGLD
-339 WLIVVVV
+339 LLIVVAV

-351 MGQIHANTR
+351 TGQIHANTR

-367 IALAAATLF
+367 IALAVATLF

-385 HQILQLSRASE
+385 RQILQLSRASE

-416 TLAHSFNRMAQQLQE
+416 TLAHSFNRMAQQLQD

-485 STHPTQLI
+485 STHPTRLI

-507 MPQDQ
+507 MPKGQ
-512 ADRVVQG
+512 ADRVVRG
-519 IRQALQTGQVVN
+519 IQQALQTGQVVN
-531 VEYCLMVDTQE
+531 VEYCLVVDEQE
-542 VWFSANVSPL
+542 LWFSANVSPL
-552 SPETVIWVARDVSEH
+552 SSETVIWVARDVSEH

-582 HSDRQLRKQNRV
+582 SNDRQLRKQNRV
-594 LLELAKST
+594 LLELAKSP
-602 VLNEGNLE
+602 VLNEGNLD

-619 ATRTLDI
+619 ATRTLDV
-626 ERAGVWRFNDTSTL
+626 ERASVWRFNDTYTTL
-640 LQCLDLYQRS
+640 ECLDLYQRS
-650 SNQHTSGTQLTA
+650 LNQHTAGTQITA
-662 ADLPI
+662 ANFPI
-667 YFSALEEEVTIAADT
+667 YFSALEEEVTLTADNVH
-682 AQTDPR
+682 TDPR
-688 TQELVG
+688 TQEFVN
-694 SYLET
+694 SYSTT
-699 TGVTAL
+699 TGVTSL

-711 SGGQTIGVVCLEQVG
+711 SGGQTIGVVCLEQIG
-726 KPHHWTVEEQSFA
+726 ENHHWTVEEQSLA

-753 TRRRTEIALNI
+753 TRRRTEEALNI

-773 RASPDFITISSLK
+773 RASPDFITISSIR
-786 TGRFID
+786 TGHFVD
-792 VNESFLA
+792 VNESFLE
-799 ASGYTHEEVL
+799 ASGYTHAEVL

-815 LGAWANHADRTELR
+815 LGAWANHDDRAELR
-829 RLIAAQAEIKD
+829 RLIAEQVEIKD

-846 KKDGDVMIA
+846 KKNGDVMTA

-910 RGCITFL
+910 DGCITFL
-917 NRYGQEFFGYGEQE
+917 NRYGQEFFGYTEAE

-938 GTLVPAQA
+938 GTLVPAQP

-983 KWSIKAILNDQGEIN
+983 KWSIKAILDDQGKIN

-1046 CNQNWAEAAQLDDP
+1046 CNQNWAQAAQLDDP

-1066 TDFDLLPDP
+1066 TDFDLLPDA
-1075 AIAEQFRTQDRQII
+1075 AIAEQFRAQDRQII
-1089 ATDTPQ
+1089 ETDMPQ
-1095 IHFIAPK
+1095 LHFIAPK
-1102 VRSLDGKKS
+1102 VRSFDGQKS
-1111 WLDISKIPIHDSYQ
+1111 WLDISKIPIHDPYQ
-1125 NVIGILGVVED
+1125 NVIGILGVIED
-1136 ITLRKQA
+1136 ITLRKQS

-1148 IEQERSEKLLLNV
+1148 SEQARSEKLLLNV

-1174 NLLQERNSKA
+1174 DLLQERTSKA
-1184 LIAESYDEVSVLF
+1184 LIAESYDEVTVLF

-1228 LCEKHG
+1228 LCEKHS

-1250 LPSPRTD
+1250 LPSPRAD

-1323 GIPGKIQVTEATYQ
+1323 GIPGRIQVTETTYQ
-1337 RLQDRYQFE
+1337 RLKDRYQFE
-1346 RRGIVDVKGKGEM
+1346 RRGIVDIKGKGKM
-1359 ATYWLLR
+1359 PTYWLLQ

>member
-1 MVLNKL
+1 MVLSKL
-7 PALSHSSASPQSNA
+7 PASSHSSANPRSNA

-56 AVNQVAT
+56 AVKEVAT

-70 SRIHQHLG
+70 SRIHQHL
-78 DYLATPFQLNRT
+78 DNYLATPTQLNRT
-90 NADAIELGLLNL
+90 NADAIELGVLDLQ
-102 ENFQVAGKYF
+102 NFEAAGKYF

-117 IFDVGY
+117 IFNVGY

-157 YTFTTTPTGDRAN
+157 HTFTTTSKGDRAKM
-170 RIKITPDYNPLLEGW
+170 IKITPDYNPLTEGW
-185 YADGVKTSKPAWS
+185 YVDGVKIGKPAWS

-209 MSISANHPLYDKSG
+209 MSISANHPLYGKDG
-223 KLLGVIGVDQIL
+223 KLLGVMGIDQIL
-235 TQISEFL
+235 TQVSDFL
-242 ASIPV
+242 AGIQV
-247 SKTGQTFILE
+247 SATGETFILD
-257 RSGKLVATSSKTE
+257 RSGKLVAISSKDT
-270 KPFRLVNGKAVRLSA
+270 KPFRIVNGQAVRLNA
-285 SESADPLIRDSTNF
+285 TESADPLIRDSTHF

-305 DLKSINQTEKLEF
+305 DLEQINQAQKLEF
-318 HRYDQR
+318 YLQDQH

-333 DPYGLD
+333 DSYGLD
-339 WLIVVVV
+339 LLIVVVV
-346 PETDF
+346 PEADF

-367 IALAAATLF
+367 IALAVATLF

-416 TLAHSFNRMAQQLQE
+416 TLARSFNRMAQQLQE

-473 VYDQDGRFLKIV
+473 VYDKDGRFLKIV
-485 STHPTQLI
+485 SADSAPLI
-493 SPESEQIGKTAHEI
+493 SPVSEQIGKTAHDL
-507 MPQDQ
+507 MPHDQ
-512 ADRVVQG
+512 ADKVVQG
-519 IRQALQTGQVVN
+519 IRQALQTGQVMN
-531 VEYCLMVDTQE
+531 VEYCLVIDNQE
-542 VWFSANVSPL
+542 LWFSANVSPL

-567 KLREAERLQAEEALR
+567 KHRDAERLQAEKALR
-582 HSDRQLRKQNRV
+582 ENDRQLRKQNRV
-594 LLELAKST
+594 LLELAKSA
-602 VLNEGNLE
+602 VLNEGNLD

-619 ATRTLDI
+619 ATRTLEI
-626 ERAGVWRFNDTSTL
+626 ERASVWRFNDTFTAL
-640 LQCLDLYQRS
+640 ECLDLYQRS
-650 SNQHTSGTQLTA
+650 PNQHTSGTQLTA
-662 ADLPI
+662 ANFPI
-667 YFSALEEEVTIAADT
+667 YFSALEEEVTLTTDDVHA
-682 AQTDPR
+682 DPR
-688 TQELVG
+688 TQEFAG
-694 SYLET
+694 SYLTT
-699 TGVTAL
+699 TGVTSL

-726 KPHHWTVEEQSFA
+726 KTHHWTVEEQSFA

-753 TRRRTEIALNI
+753 ARRRTEAALNI

-786 TGRFID
+786 TGNFID
-792 VNESFLA
+792 VNESFLE
-799 ASGYTHEEVL
+799 ASGYTHAEVL

-815 LGAWANHADRTELR
+815 LGAWANHDDRIELR
-829 RLIAAQAEIKD
+829 RLIAEQSAIKD

-846 KKDGDVMIA
+846 KKNGDVMTA

-865 GEPCLLAVTKDIT
+865 GELCLLAVTKDIT

-917 NRYGQEFFGYGEQE
+917 NSYGQEFFGYTEDE
-931 ILGRNII
+931 ILGQNII

-946 DSWENLR
+946 DSWENLQ
-953 LWIEQLC
+953 LWIEELC
-960 QTPEHYQD
+960 QTPEYYQD

-983 KWSIKAILNDQGEIN
+983 KWSIKAILDDHGEIN

-1046 CNQNWAEAAQLDDP
+1046 CNQNWAEAAQLGDP

-1066 TDFDLLPDP
+1066 TDFDLLPDA

-1089 ATDTPQ
+1089 ETDTPQ
-1095 IHFIAPK
+1095 LHFIAPK
-1102 VRSLDGKKS
+1102 VRSFDGKKS
-1111 WLDISKIPIHDSYQ
+1111 WLDISKIPIHDHWG
-1125 NVIGILGVVED
+1125 NVIGILGVIED

-1174 NLLQERNSKA
+1174 DLLQERTSKA
-1184 LIAESYDEVSVLF
+1184 LIAESYDEVTVLF

-1250 LPSPRTD
+1250 LPSPRAD
-1257 HAEAIANMALDIQHE
+1257 HAEAIANMALDIQQE
-1272 INQFRTYEGHAI
+1272 IKQFRTYEGHAI

-1323 GIPGKIQVTEATYQ
+1323 GIPGRIQVTESTYQ
-1337 RLQDRYQFE
+1337 RLKDRYQFE
-1346 RRGIVDVKGKGEM
+1346 RRGIVDIKGKGEM
-1359 ATYWLLR
+1359 PTYWLLR

>member
-7 PALSHSSASPQSNA
+7 PALSRSSANPRSNA

-30 MAVPLLIQVVGAVV
+30 MAVPLFIQVVGAVV
-44 AVGLLSYQNGQK
+44 AVGFLSYQNGQK
-56 AVNQVAT
+56 AVKEMAT

-70 SRIHQHLG
+70 SRIHQHL
-78 DYLATPFQLNRT
+78 DNYLATPIQLNRT
-90 NADAIELGLLNL
+90 NADAIELGVLDLQ
-102 ENFQVAGKYF
+102 NFEAAGKYF

-117 IFDVGY
+117 IFNVGY

-157 YTFTTTPTGDRAN
+157 YTFTTTSQGDRAK
-170 RIKITPDYNPLLEGW
+170 RIKITPDYNPLNEGW
-185 YADGVKTSKPAWS
+185 YADGEKIGKPAWS

-209 MSISANHPLYDKSG
+209 MSISANHPLYGKDG
-223 KLLGVIGVDQIL
+223 KLLGVMGVDQIL
-235 TQISEFL
+235 TQVSDFL
-242 ASIPV
+242 AGIQV
-247 SKTGQTFILE
+247 SATGQTFILD
-257 RSGKLVATSSKTE
+257 RSDKLVATSSKAT
-270 KPFRLVNGKAVRLSA
+270 KPFRIVNGQAVRLNA
-285 SESADPLIRDSTNF
+285 TESADPLIRDSTRF

-305 DLKSINQTEKLEF
+305 DLEQINQAQKLEF
-318 HRYDQR
+318 YLQDQR

-333 DPYGLD
+333 DSYGLD
-339 WLIVVVV
+339 LLIVVVV
-346 PETDF
+346 PEADF

-367 IALAAATLF
+367 IALAVATLF

-405 NVQAKGITELE
+405 NVQTKGIAELE
-416 TLAHSFNRMAQQLQE
+416 TLANSFNRMAQQLQE

-473 VYDQDGRFLKIV
+473 VYDKDGRFLKIV
-485 STHPTQLI
+485 SADSAPLI
-493 SPESEQIGKTAHEI
+493 SPVSEQIGKTAHDL
-507 MPQDQ
+507 MPHDQ
-512 ADRVVQG
+512 ADKVVQG
-519 IRQALQTGQVVN
+519 IRQALQTGQVMN
-531 VEYCLMVDTQE
+531 VEYCLVIDNQE
-542 VWFSANVSPL
+542 LWFSANVSPL

-567 KLREAERLQAEEALR
+567 KHRDAERLQAEKALR
-582 HSDRQLRKQNRV
+582 ENDRQLRKQNRV
-594 LLELAKST
+594 LLELAKSA
-602 VLNEGNLE
+602 VLNEGNLD

-619 ATRTLDI
+619 ATRTLEI
-626 ERAGVWRFNDTSTL
+626 ERASVWRFNDTFTAL
-640 LQCLDLYQRS
+640 ECLDLYQRS
-650 SNQHTSGTQLTA
+650 PHQHSSSTQLTA
-662 ADLPI
+662 ANFPI
-667 YFSALEEEVTIAADT
+667 YFSALEEEVTLTADDVH
-682 AQTDPR
+682 ADPR
-688 TQELVG
+688 TQEFAG
-694 SYLET
+694 SYLKT
-699 TGVTAL
+699 TGVTSL

-726 KPHHWTVEEQSFA
+726 KTHHWTVEEQSFA

-746 ALGIAAQ
+746 ALGIVAQ
-753 TRRRTEIALNI
+753 ARRRTEDALNI

-773 RASPDFITISSLK
+773 RASPDFITISSLR
-786 TGRFID
+786 TGYFID
-792 VNESFLA
+792 VNESFLDV
-799 ASGYTHEEVL
+799 SGYTREEVL
-809 GQTVFD
+809 GQTVLN
-815 LGAWANHADRTELR
+815 LGFWANHDDRTELH
-829 RLIAAQAEIKD
+829 RLIAEQSEIKD

-846 KKDGDVMIA
+846 KKNGDVMTA

-878 DRKRAEAAIAESQ
+878 DRKRAEAAIQASQ
-891 KKYRDLVES
+891 KQYRDLVES
-900 ASTIILRWDT
+900 ANSLILRLDPQ
-910 RGCITFL
+910 GNITFF
-917 NRYGQEFFGYGEQE
+917 NSYAQRFYGYSEQE
-931 ILGRNII
+931 IVGRSVL
-938 GTLVPAQA
+938 GTLVLDGEASRRNLEEWIGHICKDP
-946 DSWENLR
+946 EN
-953 LWIEQLC
+953 
-960 QTPEHYQD
+960 YQD
-968 AESENSRSTGENVWV
+968 SEAAHIRSNGETVWV
-983 KWSIKAILNDQGEIN
+983 KWSIKAILDDHGEIN

-1046 CNQNWAEAAQLDDP
+1046 CNQNWAEAAQLGDP

-1066 TDFDLLPDP
+1066 TDFDLLTDP
-1075 AIAEQFRTQDRQII
+1075 AIAEQFRIQDRHII
-1089 ATDTPQ
+1089 ETDTPQ
-1095 IHFIAPK
+1095 LHWIAPK
-1102 VRSLDGKKS
+1102 VRSLDGEKS
-1111 WLDISKIPIHDSYQ
+1111 WLDISKIPIHDPYQ
-1125 NVIGILGVVED
+1125 NVIGILGVIED
-1136 ITLRKQA
+1136 ITLRKQS

-1161 LPQAIADQLKQSL
+1161 LPQAIADQLKQRL
-1174 NLLQERNSKA
+1174 NLFQERNSKA
-1184 LIAESYDEVSVLF
+1184 LIAESYDEVTVLF

-1250 LPSPRTD
+1250 LPSPRAD
-1257 HAEAIANMALDIQHE
+1257 HAEAIANMALDIQQE
-1272 INQFRTYEGHAI
+1272 INQFRTYEGHPI
-1284 AVRVGINT
+1284 SVRVGINT

-1323 GIPGKIQVTEATYQ
+1323 GIPGRIQVTESTYQ
-1337 RLQDRYQFE
+1337 RLKDRYEFE

-1359 ATYWLLR
+1359 PTYWLLR
-1366 KNS
+1366 KNN

>member
-7 PALSHSSASPQSNA
+7 PALSHFLANSQSNA

-30 MAVPLLIQVVGAVV
+30 MAVPLVIQVVGAVV
-44 AVGLLSYQNGQK
+44 AVGFLSHQNGQK
-56 AVNQVAT
+56 AVNEVAT
-63 QVRNEAG
+63 QVRNESV
-70 SRIHQHLG
+70 SRIHQHLD

-90 NADAIELGLLNL
+90 NADAIELRLLNL
-102 ENFQVAGKYF
+102 QNFDVTGKYF

-117 IFDVGY
+117 IFNVGY
-123 ISYANPKG
+123 ISYANPQG

-157 YTFTTTPTGDRAN
+157 YTFSTTPQGDRAKM
-170 RIKITPDYNPLLEGW
+170 IKITPDYNPLNEGW
-185 YADGVKTSKPAWS
+185 YADGEKIGKPAWS

-209 MSISANHPLYDKSG
+209 MSISANHPLYSKTG
-223 KLLGVIGVDQIL
+223 KLLGVMGVDQIL
-235 TQISEFL
+235 TQISDFL
-242 ASIPV
+242 ASIQV
-247 SKTGQTFILE
+247 SKTGETFILE

-270 KPFRLVNGKAVRLSA
+270 KPFRIVNGKAFRLKA
-285 SESADPLIRDSTNF
+285 IESADPLIRDSTHF

-305 DLKSINQTEKLEF
+305 SLDQINQTEKLEF
-318 HRYDQR
+318 HLHDQR

-333 DPYGLD
+333 DAHGLD
-339 WLIVVVV
+339 LLIVVVV

-416 TLAHSFNRMAQQLQE
+416 TLANSFNRMAQQLQE

-444 QRVQERTASLADAEA
+444 QRVQERTASLAEAEA

-473 VYDQDGRFLKIV
+473 VYDKDGQFLKIV

-507 MPQDQ
+507 MPEDQ
-512 ADRVVQG
+512 ADLVVQG
-519 IRQALQTGQVVN
+519 IQQALQTGQVVN
-531 VEYCLMVDTQE
+531 VEYCLIVDNQE
-542 VWFSANVSPL
+542 LWFSANVSPL
-552 SPETVIWVARDVSEH
+552 SPETVIWVARDVSEQ
-567 KLREAERLQAEEALR
+567 KSREAERLQAEAALHR
-582 HSDRQLRKQNRV
+582 SDRQVRKQNRV

-619 ATRTLDI
+619 ATRTLEV
-626 ERAGVWRFNDTSTL
+626 ERASVWRFNDTHTT

-650 SNQHTSGTQLTA
+650 PNQHTSGTQLTA
-662 ADLPI
+662 ADFPI
-667 YFSALEEEVTIAADT
+667 YFNALEEEVTLAADT
-682 AQTDPR
+682 VQTDPR
-688 TQELVG
+688 THELVD
-694 SYLET
+694 SYLTT
-699 TGVTAL
+699 TGITSL

-711 SGGQTIGVVCLEQVG
+711 SGGHTIGVICLEQVG
-726 KPHHWTVEEQSFA
+726 QNHHWTVEEQSFA

-753 TRRRTEIALNI
+753 SRRRTEVALNI

-773 RASPDFITISSLK
+773 RASPDFITISSLA

-792 VNESFLA
+792 VNESFLE
-799 ASGYTHEEVL
+799 ASGYTHAEVL

-829 RLIAAQAEIKD
+829 RLIAEQADIKD

-846 KKDGDVMIA
+846 KKNGDVMTA

-865 GEPCLLAVTKDIT
+865 GELCLLAVTKDIT

-900 ASTIILRWDT
+900 ANTIILRWNT
-910 RGCITFL
+910 RGYITFL
-917 NRYGQEFFGYGEQE
+917 NRYGQEFFGYTEEE
-931 ILGRNII
+931 ILGQNII

-946 DSWENLR
+946 DSWENLQ

-983 KWSIKAILNDQGEIN
+983 KWSIKAILDEQGEIN

-1060 DEIVGK
+1060 DQIVGK
-1066 TDFDLLPDP
+1066 TDFDLVPDS
-1075 AIAEQFRTQDRQII
+1075 AIAEQFRIQDRHII
-1089 ATDTPQ
+1089 ETDTPQ
-1095 IHFIAPK
+1095 LHFIAPK
-1102 VRSLDGKKS
+1102 VRSLDGEKS

-1125 NVIGILGVVED
+1125 NVIGILGVIED
-1136 ITLRKQA
+1136 ITLRKQS

-1174 NLLQERNSKA
+1174 NLLQQRNSKA
-1184 LIAESYDEVSVLF
+1184 LIAESYDQVTVLF

-1250 LPSPRTD
+1250 LPNPRTD

-1337 RLQDRYQFE
+1337 RLKDKYQFE

-1359 ATYWLLR
+1359 ATYWLLQ

>member
-1 MVLNKL
+1 MVLSKL
-7 PALSHSSASPQSNA
+7 PASSHSSANPRSNA

-44 AVGLLSYQNGQK
+44 VVGLLSYQNGQK
-56 AVNQVAT
+56 AVKEVAT

-70 SRIHQHLG
+70 SRIHQHL
-78 DYLATPFQLNRT
+78 DNYLATPTQLNRT
-90 NADAIELGLLNL
+90 NADAIELGVLDLQ
-102 ENFQVAGKYF
+102 NFEAAGKYF

-117 IFDVGY
+117 IFNVGY

-157 YTFTTTPTGDRAN
+157 HTFTTTSKGDRAKM
-170 RIKITPDYNPLLEGW
+170 IKITPDYNPLTEGW
-185 YADGVKTSKPAWS
+185 YVDGVKIGKPAWS

-209 MSISANHPLYDKSG
+209 MSISANHPLYGKDG
-223 KLLGVIGVDQIL
+223 KLLGVMGIDQIL
-235 TQISEFL
+235 TQVSDFL
-242 ASIPV
+242 AGIQV
-247 SKTGQTFILE
+247 SATGETFILD
-257 RSGKLVATSSKTE
+257 RSGKLVAISSKDT
-270 KPFRLVNGKAVRLSA
+270 KPFRIVNGQAVRLNA
-285 SESADPLIRDSTNF
+285 TESADPLIRDSTHF

-305 DLKSINQTEKLEF
+305 DLEQINQAQKLEF
-318 HRYDQR
+318 YLQDQH

-333 DPYGLD
+333 DSYGLD
-339 WLIVVVV
+339 LLIVVVV
-346 PETDF
+346 PEADF

-367 IALAAATLF
+367 IALAVATLF

-416 TLAHSFNRMAQQLQE
+416 TLARSFNRMAQQLQE

-473 VYDQDGRFLKIV
+473 VYDKDGRFLKIV
-485 STHPTQLI
+485 SADSAPLI
-493 SPESEQIGKTAHEI
+493 SPVSEQIGKTAHDL
-507 MPQDQ
+507 MPHDQ
-512 ADRVVQG
+512 ADKVVQG
-519 IRQALQTGQVVN
+519 IRQALQTGQVMN
-531 VEYCLMVDTQE
+531 VEYCLVIDNQE
-542 VWFSANVSPL
+542 LWFSANVSPL

-567 KLREAERLQAEEALR
+567 KHRDAERLQAEKALR
-582 HSDRQLRKQNRV
+582 ENDRQLRKQNRV
-594 LLELAKST
+594 LLELAKSA
-602 VLNEGNLE
+602 VLNEGNLD

-619 ATRTLDI
+619 ATRTLEI
-626 ERAGVWRFNDTSTL
+626 ERASVWRFNDTFTAL
-640 LQCLDLYQRS
+640 ECLDLYQRS
-650 SNQHTSGTQLTA
+650 PNQHTSGTQLTA
-662 ADLPI
+662 ANFPI
-667 YFSALEEEVTIAADT
+667 YFSALEEEVTLTTDDVHA
-682 AQTDPR
+682 DPR
-688 TQELVG
+688 TQEFAG
-694 SYLET
+694 SYLTT
-699 TGVTAL
+699 TGVTSL

-726 KPHHWTVEEQSFA
+726 KTHHWTVEEQSFA

-753 TRRRTEIALNI
+753 ARRRTEAALNI

-786 TGRFID
+786 TGNFID
-792 VNESFLA
+792 VNESFLE
-799 ASGYTHEEVL
+799 ASGYTHAEVL

-815 LGAWANHADRTELR
+815 LGAWANHDDRIELR
-829 RLIAAQAEIKD
+829 RLIAEQSAIKD

-846 KKDGDVMIA
+846 KKNGDVMTA

-865 GEPCLLAVTKDIT
+865 GELCLLAVTKDIT

-917 NRYGQEFFGYGEQE
+917 NSYGQEFFGYTEDE
-931 ILGRNII
+931 ILGQNII

-946 DSWENLR
+946 DSWENLQ
-953 LWIEQLC
+953 LWIEELC
-960 QTPEHYQD
+960 QTPEYYQD

-983 KWSIKAILNDQGEIN
+983 KWSIKAILDDHGEIN

-1046 CNQNWAEAAQLDDP
+1046 CNQNWAEAAQLGDP

-1066 TDFDLLPDP
+1066 TDFDLLPDA

-1089 ATDTPQ
+1089 ETDTPQ
-1095 IHFIAPK
+1095 LHFIAPK
-1102 VRSLDGKKS
+1102 VRSFDGKKS
-1111 WLDISKIPIHDSYQ
+1111 WLDISKIPIHDHWG
-1125 NVIGILGVVED
+1125 NVIGILGVIED

-1174 NLLQERNSKA
+1174 DLLQERTSKA
-1184 LIAESYDEVSVLF
+1184 LIAESYDEVTVLF

-1250 LPSPRTD
+1250 LPSPRAD
-1257 HAEAIANMALDIQHE
+1257 HAEAIANMALDIQQE
-1272 INQFRTYEGHAI
+1272 IKQFRTYEGHAI

-1323 GIPGKIQVTEATYQ
+1323 GIPGRIQVTESTYQ
-1337 RLQDRYQFE
+1337 RLKDRYQFE
-1346 RRGIVDVKGKGEM
+1346 RRGIVDIKGKGEM
-1359 ATYWLLR
+1359 PTYWLLR

>member
-1 MVLNKL
+1 MVLSKL
-7 PALSHSSASPQSNA
+7 PASSHSSANPRSNA

-56 AVNQVAT
+56 AVKEVAT

-70 SRIHQHLG
+70 SRIHQHL
-78 DYLATPFQLNRT
+78 DNYLATPIQLNRT
-90 NADAIELGLLNL
+90 NADAIELGVLDLQ
-102 ENFQVAGKYF
+102 NFEAAGKYF

-117 IFDVGY
+117 IFNVGY

-157 YTFTTTPTGDRAN
+157 HTFTTTSKGDRAKM
-170 RIKITPDYNPLLEGW
+170 IKITPDYTPLTEGW
-185 YADGVKTSKPAWS
+185 YVDGVKIGKPAWS

-209 MSISANHPLYDKSG
+209 MSISANHPLYGKDG
-223 KLLGVIGVDQIL
+223 KLLGVMGIDQIL
-235 TQISEFL
+235 TQVSDFL
-242 ASIPV
+242 AGIQV
-247 SKTGQTFILE
+247 SKTGETFILD
-257 RSGKLVATSSKTE
+257 RSGKLVATSSKAT
-270 KPFRLVNGKAVRLSA
+270 KPFRIVNGQAVRLNA
-285 SESADPLIRDSTNF
+285 AESADPLIRDSTHF

-305 DLKSINQTEKLEF
+305 DLEQINQAQKLEF
-318 HRYDQR
+318 YLQDQH

-333 DPYGLD
+333 DSYGLD
-339 WLIVVVV
+339 LLIVVVV
-346 PETDF
+346 PEADF

-367 IALAAATLF
+367 IALAVATLF

-405 NVQAKGITELE
+405 NVQAKGIAELE
-416 TLAHSFNRMAQQLQE
+416 TLANSFNRMAQQLQE

-465 AAMTDLVI
+465 AAMTDLII
-473 VYDQDGRFLKIV
+473 VYDKDGRFLKIV
-485 STHPTQLI
+485 SADSAPLI
-493 SPESEQIGKTAHEI
+493 SPVSEQIGKTAHDL
-507 MPQDQ
+507 MPHDQ
-512 ADRVVQG
+512 ADKVVQG
-519 IRQALQTGQVVN
+519 IRQALQTGQVMN
-531 VEYCLMVDTQE
+531 VEYCLVIDNQE
-542 VWFSANVSPL
+542 LWFSANVSPL

-567 KLREAERLQAEEALR
+567 KHRDAERLQAEKALR
-582 HSDRQLRKQNRV
+582 ENDRQLRKQNRV
-594 LLELAKST
+594 LLELAKSA
-602 VLNEGNLE
+602 VLNEGNLD

-619 ATRTLDI
+619 ATRTLEI
-626 ERAGVWRFNDTSTL
+626 ERASVWRFNDTFTAL
-640 LQCLDLYQRS
+640 ECLDLYQRS
-650 SNQHTSGTQLTA
+650 PNQHTSGTQLTA
-662 ADLPI
+662 ANFPI
-667 YFSALEEEVTIAADT
+667 YFSALEEEVTLTTDDVHA
-682 AQTDPR
+682 DPR
-688 TQELVG
+688 TQEFAG
-694 SYLET
+694 SYLTT
-699 TGVTAL
+699 TGVTSL

-726 KPHHWTVEEQSFA
+726 KTHHWTVEEQSFA

-753 TRRRTEIALNI
+753 ARRRTEAALNI

-786 TGRFID
+786 TGNFID
-792 VNESFLA
+792 VNESFLE
-799 ASGYTHEEVL
+799 ASGYTHAEVL

-815 LGAWANHADRTELR
+815 LGAWANHDDRIELR
-829 RLIAAQAEIKD
+829 RLIAEQSAIKD

-846 KKDGDVMIA
+846 KKNGDVMTA

-865 GEPCLLAVTKDIT
+865 GELCLLAVTKDIT

-917 NRYGQEFFGYGEQE
+917 NSYGQEFFGYTEDE
-931 ILGRNII
+931 ILGQNII

-946 DSWENLR
+946 DSWENLQ
-953 LWIEQLC
+953 LWIEELC
-960 QTPEHYQD
+960 QTPEYYQD

-983 KWSIKAILNDQGEIN
+983 KWSIKAILDDHGEIN

-1046 CNQNWAEAAQLDDP
+1046 CNQNWAEAAQLGDP

-1066 TDFDLLPDP
+1066 TDFDLLPDA

-1089 ATDTPQ
+1089 ETDTPQ
-1095 IHFIAPK
+1095 LHFIAPK
-1102 VRSLDGKKS
+1102 VRSFDGKKS
-1111 WLDISKIPIHDSYQ
+1111 WLDISKIPIHDHWG
-1125 NVIGILGVVED
+1125 NVIGILGVIED

-1174 NLLQERNSKA
+1174 DLLQERTSKA
-1184 LIAESYDEVSVLF
+1184 LIAESYDEVTVLF

-1250 LPSPRTD
+1250 LPSPRAD
-1257 HAEAIANMALDIQHE
+1257 HAEAIANMALDIQQE
-1272 INQFRTYEGHAI
+1272 IKQFRTYEGHAI

-1323 GIPGKIQVTEATYQ
+1323 GIPGRIQVTESTYQ
-1337 RLQDRYQFE
+1337 RLKDRYQFE
-1346 RRGIVDVKGKGEM
+1346 RRGIVDIKGKGEM
-1359 ATYWLLR
+1359 PTYWLLR